1 LLGHKVHVNL
11 LTFSIKK
18 VKWLLGVGEPFLHL
32 LKWESNMVLIRNR
45 LPYPTRAIL
54 VINEVSRA
62 LREACLE

>member
-1 LLGHKVHVNL
+1 MHKAYVNL

-32 LKWESNMVLIRNR
+32 LKWESYTVLFRNG

>member
-1 LLGHKVHVNL
+1 MLGHKVHVNL

-18 VKWLLGVGEPFLHL
+18 VKWLLGVGELFLHL